1 MYLTQYLLITLL
13 FVMNTHSEKLL
24 KIQEFVQPLGFKTQI
39 LAPNEEI
46 LYEVLLIELR
56 PDPKERARF
65 LTFTYFPPEETEFES
80 IDCLQLFC
88 QLPFLVAPT
97 FDLTRYLFLL
107 NRKLPLGT
115 FTLAEAER
123 MMEFRHVL
131 IFPPQALPEADFF
144 QELVPLTESLLD
156 IFGSYLEKLSQGELN
171 FSEAAQSSG
180 LA

>member
-1 MYLTQYLLITLL
+1 
-13 FVMNTHSEKLL
+13 MNTHSEKLL
-24 KIQEFVQPLGFKTQI
+24 KIQQYMQPLGFKTQI
-39 LAPNEEI
+39 LAQSEEI
-46 LYEVLLIELR
+46 LYEVLLIEIK
-56 PDPKERARF
+56 PDPEERDRF

-88 QLPFLVAPT
+88 QLPFSVSPT
-97 FDLTRYLFLL
+97 FDLARYLFLL

-115 FTLAEAER
+115 FALAEAER

-131 IFPPQALPEADFF
+131 IFPPQATPEADFF

-156 IFGSYLEKLSQGELN
+156 IFCPYLEKLSRGELN
-171 FSEAAQSSG
+171 FLEAAQSSG